1 MSTEKK
7 IKERLDQA
15 VIESHFKP
23 WYQRLTGRIILAIAG
38 VFILLFLYLSW
49 ASLSSLLKIN
59 NGDVFDKTSGA
70 WISYEDYQAHQKD
83 VSEILTEDDP
93 FLGTDEPLVYIVAYE
108 SFSCPYCKSNQ
119 ADLKKMMEKFSP
131 IVRFVFKD
139 FPTES
144 LHPNVFQAHVAAGC
158 AQAQNKFWEYHDVLF
173 ANQENIA
180 KADLKKYAQ
189 DLDLD
194 MTEFNTCFTEEKPSI
209 EIRQDYAQGVNLG
222 VYGTP
227 SYVVN
232 GQLISGEVTFDV
244 WEQIIGFIIKEEI

>member
-1 MSTEKK
+1 MNTEKK

-70 WISYEDYQAHQKD
+70 WISYED
-83 VSEILTEDDP
+83 
-93 FLGTDEPLVYIVAYE
+93 
-108 SFSCPYCKSNQ
+108 
-119 ADLKKMMEKFSP
+119 
-131 IVRFVFKD
+131 
-139 FPTES
+139 
-144 LHPNVFQAHVAAGC
+144 FQAHVAAGC

-180 KADLKKYAQ
+180 KADLRKYAQ

-194 MTEFNTCFTEEKPSI
+194 ITAFDACVAEEKPSI
-209 EIRQDYAQGVNLG
+209 EIRQDYAQGVDLG

-227 SYVVN
+227 SYVIN
-232 GQLISGEVTFDV
+232 GQLISGEVTFEV